1 MTSFQTRIVRR
12 SGLLPVVIAAAL
24 VGGCQ
29 KVPEVA
35 PPAPPE
41 GTVATPTQ
49 KDVTVFREFVGSTE
63 AYKSVEIRARVQGTL
78 DSMHFEPSAFVR
90 EGQLLFT
97 IEQAPFE
104 AQRDR
109 AAAGLKAA
117 EAGLARAESD
127 LDRLEQAVRTN
138 AVSQQEVTRARAE
151 RDQASAAVL
160 QAEAELTN
168 AEIQLAYT
176 TVESP
181 LDRLEQAVR
190 TNAVSQQEVTR
201 ARAERDQASAAV
213 LQAQA
218 ELTNAEIQL
227 EYTTIES
234 PIAGMVSRNYVDLG
248 NLVGAGE
255 ATLLTTV
262 RQIDPIYAYFE
273 VSERFVAQ
281 ALDERGGHQGPGQ
294 TKQISATLLLEE
306 TGLEIEGHLDS
317 LENTVDTGT
326 GTIRVRG
333 IFPNPDA
340 RVFPGFFVRVRLPG
354 ELHEDALLVEE
365 TALGTDLGGRYLM
378 VVGEGDIVERRYV
391 EPGQLQD
398 DNTRLILSGLEP
410 GESYIT
416 RGLQRARPGMPVTP
430 KTAAGGE

>member
-1 MTSFQTRIVRR
+1 MIIIQFAVVRR
-12 SGLLPVVIAAAL
+12 SVLLPIVLAAVL

-29 KVPEVA
+29 KAPEVV

-41 GTVATPTQ
+41 VTVTTPIQ
-49 KDVTVFREFVGSTE
+49 KDITVFQEFVGSTE
-63 AYKSVEIRARVQGTL
+63 AYKSVNIRARVQGFL
-78 DSMHFEPSAFVR
+78 DTMHFEPSAFVR
-90 EGQLLFT
+90 KGQKLFV
-97 IEQAPFE
+97 IEPEPYE

-151 RDQASAAVL
+151 RDQASAGM
-160 QAEAELTN
+160 
-168 AEIQLAYT
+168 
-176 TVESP
+176 
-181 LDRLEQAVR
+181 
-190 TNAVSQQEVTR
+190 
-201 ARAERDQASAAV
+201 

-234 PIAGMVSRNYVDLG
+234 PIDGMVSRNYVDMG

-255 ATLLTTV
+255 STLLTTV

-273 VSERFVAQ
+273 ASERFVARS
-281 ALDERGGHQGPGQ
+281 LEERGGHQDPG
-294 TKQISATLLLEE
+294 TNDRIPATLLLDE
-306 TGLEIEGHLDS
+306 TGLEIEGQIDS
-317 LENTVDTGT
+317 LENTVDAET
-326 GTIRVRG
+326 GTIRIRG

-340 RVFPGFFVRVRLPG
+340 KIFPGMFVRVRLPG
-354 ELHEDALLVEE
+354 ESYPNALLVEE

-378 VVGEGDIVERRYV
+378 IVGDGDIVERRYI

-410 GESYIT
+410 GERYIT
-416 RGLQRARPGMPVTP
+416 VGLQRARPGMPVTP
-430 KTAAGGE
+430 RTAGSGS

>member
-1 MTSFQTRIVRR
+1 MITTQLDSVRQPFLVPFLIVA
-12 SGLLPVVIAAAL
+12 VTTA
-24 VGGCQ
+24 CQ
-29 KVPEVA
+29 QAPEVA
-35 PPAPPE
+35 PPPPPE
-41 GTVATPTQ
+41 VTVATPIQ
-49 KDVTVFREFVGSTE
+49 QDVTVFHEFVGTTE
-63 AYKSVEIRARVQGTL
+63 AYQSVNIRARVQGYL

-90 EGQLLFT
+90 RGQLLFT
-97 IEQAPFE
+97 IEQEPFE

-109 AAAGLKAA
+109 AAAGLKSA

-127 LDRLEQAVRTN
+127 LERLEQAV
-138 AVSQQEVTRARAE
+138 Q
-151 RDQASAAVL
+151 
-160 QAEAELTN
+160 
-168 AEIQLAYT
+168 
-176 TVESP
+176 
-181 LDRLEQAVR
+181 

-234 PIAGMVSRNYVDLG
+234 PLDGLVSRNYVDLG

-255 ATLLTTV
+255 STLLTTV

-281 ALDERGGHQGPGQ
+281 ALEQRGGHRNPNEVEEQP
-294 TKQISATLLLEE
+294 ATLLLDE
-306 TGLEIEGHLDS
+306 TGLEVEGIIDS

-326 GTIRVRG
+326 GTIRIRG
-333 IFPNPDA
+333 IFPNSDA
-340 RVFPGFFVRVRLPG
+340 KVFPGFFVRVRLPG
-354 ELHEDALLVEE
+354 EVYEDALLVEE

-378 VVGEGDIVERRYV
+378 IVGDGDIVERRYI

-398 DNTRLILSGLEP
+398 DNTRLILSGLEH
-410 GESYIT
+410 GERYIT

-430 KTAAGGE
+430 KTAGSGE